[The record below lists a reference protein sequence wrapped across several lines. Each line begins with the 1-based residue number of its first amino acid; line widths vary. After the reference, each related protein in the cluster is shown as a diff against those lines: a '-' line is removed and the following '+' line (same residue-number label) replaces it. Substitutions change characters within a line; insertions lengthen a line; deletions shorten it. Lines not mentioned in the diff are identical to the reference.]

1 MTRPMTRSAI
11 RFVHRGAVT
20 TLDGFAPT
28 RTVLEYLREDLH
40 LTGTKEGCAEG
51 DCGACTVILG
61 RLAEDGAIR
70 FEALN
75 ACILFVGSLDGAWLI
90 TVEDLAGPDG
100 TLHPV
105 QQAMVDHHG
114 SQCGFCTPGF
124 VMTLAAYQLAGAGA
138 EIGTI
143 NSWLAGNLCRCT
155 GYGPIQRAAHEVAG
169 TDQPSWFAAEIDRAL
184 PLLGGLVHETVDIAG
199 SDGRFFA
206 PKDAG
211 ALADHLHDHPNAT
224 LVAGA
229 TDVGLWATKQLRDLP
244 HLVNVKSARDLAAV
258 TVTDGMIEIGSAATY
273 SEAVPA
279 ILADYPEAETM
290 FDRLGGVQVRNAGTI
305 GGNIANGSPI
315 GDSPPFLIAAGARLR
330 LRQGEARREMA
341 LEDFFIEYGKQDLR
355 PGEFVEAVLLPRRDP
370 HALLGVYKISKR
382 RDQDISSVLAAL
394 AVTVDASGGLCT
406 DARLAYG
413 GVAGTPALAR
423 QAMTALI
430 DRPWTL
436 ASVRQAKTALA
447 QDFAPLTDHRAS
459 AWYRLE
465 VAGNLLER
473 LYWQHQDDHGAMAA
487 HA

>member
-1 MTRPMTRSAI
+1 MTRSSI

-61 RLAEDGAIR
+61 RPADDGAIR
-70 FEALN
+70 FEAMN
-75 ACILFVGSLDGAWLI
+75 ACILFVGALDGAWLI

-124 VMTLAAYQLAGAGA
+124 VMTLAAYQLAGAEA
-138 EIGTI
+138 ETGTI

-155 GYGPIQRAAHEVAG
+155 GYGPILQAARAVAG
-169 TDQPSWFAAEIDRAL
+169 TDQPRWFADEIDRAL
-184 PLLGGLVHETVDIAG
+184 PLIGGLIHETVDVG
-199 SDGRFFA
+199 GTEGRFVA
-206 PKDAG
+206 PEDAD
-211 ALADHLHDHPNAT
+211 ALASHLHDHPNAM

-244 HLVNVKSARDLAAV
+244 HLVNVKSARDLAEI
-258 TVTDGMIEIGSAATY
+258 TVTDDGIEIGGAATY
-273 SEAVPA
+273 TDAVPA

-315 GDSPPFLIAAGARLR
+315 GDSPPFLIAAGASLR
-330 LRQGEARREMA
+330 LRRGDARREVA
-341 LEDFFIEYGKQDLR
+341 LEDFFIAYGKQDVR
-355 PGEFVEAVLLPRRDP
+355 SGEFVEAVLLPRRTP
-370 HALLGVYKISKR
+370 NTLFGVYKISKR
-382 RDQDISSVLAAL
+382 RDQDISSVLAAF
-394 AVTVDASGGLCT
+394 AVTVDESSGVCT
-406 DARLAYG
+406 NARLAYG
-413 GVAGTPALAR
+413 GMAGTPALAR
-423 QAMTALI
+423 HAMAALI
-430 DRPWTL
+430 DQPWTL
-436 ASVRQAKTALA
+436 ASVQRAKTALA

-459 AWYRLE
+459 SWYRLE

-473 LYWQHQDDHGAMAA
+473 LFWQHQGDNVATAA

>member
-1 MTRPMTRSAI
+1 MTRSAI

-61 RLAEDGAIR
+61 RLADDGTIR

-124 VMTLAAYQLAGAGA
+124 VMTLAAYQLAGAEA
-138 EIGTI
+138 ETRTI

-155 GYGPIQRAAHEVAG
+155 GYGPIQQAARKVAG
-169 TDQPSWFAAEIDRAL
+169 TNQPSWFAQEIDGAL
-184 PLLGGLVHETVDIAG
+184 PLLQGLVRDTVDVAG
-199 SDGRFFA
+199 ANGRFFA
-206 PKDAG
+206 PESADE
-211 ALADHLHDHPNAT
+211 LADHLDDYPDAT

-244 HLVNVKSARDLAAV
+244 HLVNVKSARDLAEV
-258 TVTDGMIEIGSAATY
+258 TVTDEMIEIGGAATY
-273 SEAVPA
+273 TDAVPA

-330 LRQGEARREMA
+330 LRRGDARRELD
-341 LEDFFIEYGKQDLR
+341 LEDFFIAYGKQDLR

-370 HALLGVYKISKR
+370 DTLFGVYKISKR

-394 AVTVDASGGLCT
+394 AVTVDGSSGLCT
-406 DARLAYG
+406 DARLAFG
-413 GVAGTPALAR
+413 GMAGTPALAPH
-423 QAMTALI
+423 ATTALVGQ
-430 DRPWTL
+430 PWTL
-436 ASVRQAKTALA
+436 ASVRQAKSALA
-447 QDFAPLTDHRAS
+447 QDFAPLTDHRAA

-465 VAGNLLER
+465 VAGNVLER
-473 LYWQHQDDHGAMAA
+473 LYWQHQGDNVATAA

>member
-1 MTRPMTRSAI
+1 MTRSAI

-61 RLAEDGAIR
+61 RAVGNGTIR

-75 ACILFVGSLDGAWLI
+75 ACILFVGALDGAWLI

-100 TLHPV
+100 MLHPV

-124 VMTLAAYQLAGAGA
+124 LMALAAYQLAGAEA
-138 EIGTI
+138 DTGTI

-155 GYGPIQRAAHEVAG
+155 GYGPIQEAAREVAG
-169 TDQPSWFAAEIDRAL
+169 TAQPSWFADEIDHAL
-184 PLLGGLVHETVDIAG
+184 PLLEELAQETVDVG
-199 SDGRFFA
+199 GTEGRFFA
-206 PKDAG
+206 PEDAE
-211 ALADHLHDHPNAT
+211 ALATHLHEHPAAT

-229 TDVGLWATKQLRDLP
+229 TDVGLWATKQLRALP
-244 HLVNVKSARDLAAV
+244 HLVNVKSARDLAEI
-258 TVTDGMIEIGSAATY
+258 TVTDEAIEIGGAATY
-273 SEAVPA
+273 TAAVPS

-290 FDRLGGVQVRNAGTI
+290 FDRLGGMQVRNAGTI

-315 GDSPPFLIAAGARLR
+315 GDSPPFLIAVGARLR
-330 LRQGEARREMA
+330 LRQGDARREVA

-355 PGEFVEAVLLPRRDP
+355 AGEFVEAVLLPRRGP
-370 HALLGVYKISKR
+370 NMLLGVYKISKR

-394 AVTVDASGGLCT
+394 AVTVDGSSGLCT
-406 DARLAYG
+406 DARLAFG
-413 GVAGTPALAR
+413 GMAGTPALAR
-423 QAMTALI
+423 HAMAALVGQ
-430 DRPWTL
+430 PWTL
-436 ASVRQAKTALA
+436 ASVRQAKSALA
-447 QDFAPLTDHRAS
+447 EDFAPLTDHRAS

-473 LYWQHQDDHGAMAA
+473 LYWQHQGDNVATAA